1 MDRSLSREMAYKKTF
16 ITMFS
21 KADMYLPNFTISSVE
36 AVAAMGAGI
45 VRMGM

>member
-1 MDRSLSREMAYKKTF
+1 MDRSLIREMAYKKTF
-16 ITMFS
+16 ITMLS
-21 KADMYLPNFTISSVE
+21 KAGMYLPKFIIYSVE